1 MNLPI
6 IFIVGPTGV
15 GKSAVA
21 MALAAQMNA
30 EIISCDA
37 MQVYRE
43 AAIANDKPAI
53 VDLKCVPHHMIGCV
67 GVKEE
72 YDVARY
78 RKDAITAI
86 EDVHGR
92 GGVPL
97 VVGGSGMY
105 VSILLDGIF
114 EGNAQ
119 DPMVRRQLT
128 EDAKVLGS
136 EKLYQRLKKVDPVS
150 AAKIN
155 PNDERRIIRALE
167 VYVSNRKPISQM
179 QKDRSGLWG
188 KYPIKVFALNRE
200 RQELYDRVDQR
211 VEKMFAA
218 GLVEEIK
225 QLTQLELSKTAGVL
239 IGIPEITA
247 YLRDEISLQDAKEE
261 IQLKT
266 RHYVKRQLTWFRK
279 DKRLEWLM
287 IAQDDTALQT
297 AQRILEKLKESNMDI
312 TDAFERTKK

>member
-6 IFIVGPTGV
+6 VFIVGPTGV

-21 MALAAQMNA
+21 LELAPLINA
-30 EIISCDA
+30 EIVSCDA
-37 MQVYRE
+37 MQVYQE
-43 AAIANDKPAI
+43 VAIANDKPSSQ
-53 VDLKCVPHHMIGCV
+53 DLKRVYHHMISCV
-67 GVKEE
+67 SVSQE

-78 RKDAITAI
+78 RKEAIAAI
-86 EDVHGR
+86 EDIHCR
-92 GGVPL
+92 KKIPL
-97 VVGGSGMY
+97 VTGGSGMY

-119 DPMVRRQLT
+119 DPLVRRQLM

-150 AAKIN
+150 AEKIN
-155 PNDERRIIRALE
+155 PNDERRIVRALE
-167 VYVSNRKPISQM
+167 VYVSNRKPISEM
-179 QKDRSGLWG
+179 QKERSGLWG
-188 KYPIKVFALNRE
+188 KYPIKAFALTRD

-225 QLTQLELSKTAGVL
+225 QLNRMSLSKTAGVV
-239 IGIPEITA
+239 IGIPEVTR
-247 YLRDEISLQDAKEE
+247 YLRGECSLADAKVEL
-261 IQLKT
+261 QMKT

-279 DKRLEWLM
+279 DKRLEWLTLSL
-287 IAQDDTALQT
+287 DETADQTSQKILQ
-297 AQRILEKLKESNMDI
+297 KLKESGM
-312 TDAFERTKK
+312 DAFQIKK